1 MFLKLPQPPECT
13 RPQQPRLHRTPKPS
27 QLPFTSSLHPIWLAP
42 PRSLGQGVVESSLA
56 FLANDAP
63 PPHSLTLMHTHTH
76 TLLFTD
82 QLLLSGLG
90 PSGCPSLGRKPNR
103 HLPLPTCSSPLAHRL
118 EHRGPPTLR
127 LAGTPPDTHI
137 FTQNDG
143 TDKGKALKLS

>member
-63 PPHSLTLMHTHTH
+63 PLTHSPSCTHTH
-76 TLLFTD
+76 TPSSSQTKCCSQGWAPLAAPHWGESPTDTFLFPHAPRRWLTGWSTEAPPRSAL
-82 QLLLSGLG
+82 QA
-90 PSGCPSLGRKPNR
+90 
-103 HLPLPTCSSPLAHRL
+103 LPL
-118 EHRGPPTLR
+118 
-127 LAGTPPDTHI
+127 THTYSRRMMAQI
-137 FTQNDG
+137 
-143 TDKGKALKLS
+143 KVKL